1 MLLKKLVNIFRRN
14 TIMKETGTVKW
25 FSPDKGYGFIAPEDG
40 SKDVFIHI
48 SALNA
53 AGLDNLDE
61 KQKIKYEIT
70 SSQGKQSAASIEL
83 I

>member
-1 MLLKKLVNIFRRN
+1 
-14 TIMKETGTVKW
+14 MKQIGTVKW
-25 FSPDKGYGFIAPEDG
+25 FNATKGYGFIAPDNG

-61 KQKIKYEIT
+61 NQKIKYEVT
-70 SSQGKQSAASIEL
+70 SSQGKESAANIEL
-83 I
+83 V

>member
-1 MLLKKLVNIFRRN
+1 MLLKKLINTFRKN
-14 TIMKETGTVKW
+14 TIMKEIGAVKW

-61 KQKIKYEIT
+61 NQKLNMRLLLAK
-70 SSQGKQSAASIEL
+70 ASNQLL

>member
-1 MLLKKLVNIFRRN
+1 MLLKKLINIFRRN

-61 KQKIKYEIT
+61 KQKIKYEVT
-70 SSQGKQSAASIEL
+70 SSQGKQSAANIEL
-83 I
+83 V

>member
-61 KQKIKYEIT
+61 KQKIKYEVT
-70 SSQGKQSAASIEL
+70 SSQGKQSAANIEL
-83 I
+83 V

>member
-1 MLLKKLVNIFRRN
+1 MLLKKLINTFRKN
-14 TIMKETGTVKW
+14 TIMKEIGTVKL

-61 KQKIKYEIT
+61 NQKIKYEVT
-70 SSQGKQSAASIEL
+70 SSQGKQSAANIEL
-83 I
+83 V

>member
-1 MLLKKLVNIFRRN
+1 MLLKKLINIFRRN

-25 FSPDKGYGFIAPEDG
+25 FSPDKGYGFIAPDNG

-61 KQKIKYEIT
+61 NQKIKYEVT
-70 SSQGKQSAASIEL
+70 SSQGKESAANIEL
-83 I
+83 V